1 MTLGR
6 KGTLNIKFEEKYI
19 ELVPKTSCRRKI
31 YIISKNYK
39 KNHTYNLCFYIY
51 YLDVLNSG
59 IQNTVENIP
68 VFDPDFHTELI
79 IKDEYED
86 YDSGIAKT
94 IKLRV
99 QSF

>member
-1 MTLGR
+1 MNTGIQD
-6 KGTLNIKFEEKYI
+6 TVF
-19 ELVPKTSCRRKI
+19 I
-31 YIISKNYK
+31 YI
-39 KNHTYNLCFYIY
+39 
-51 YLDVLNSG
+51 YLDVLNTE
-59 IQNTVENIP
+59 IQDSVENKP

-86 YDSGIAKT
+86 FYSGIVKT

>member
-1 MTLGR
+1 MNTGIQD
-6 KGTLNIKFEEKYI
+6 TVYI
-19 ELVPKTSCRRKI
+19 
-31 YIISKNYK
+31 
-39 KNHTYNLCFYIY
+39 
-51 YLDVLNSG
+51 YLDVLNTG
-59 IQNTVENIP
+59 IQDTVFIYIYLDVLNTEIQDSVENKP

-86 YDSGIAKT
+86 FYSGIVET